1 MFEEYL
7 QDAHCFLEIAKTASD
22 SREARRNYRASAFYV
37 AGAIEAFVNYVA
49 QSFAEAGKLNPN
61 EIAFLNDKV
70 LTFSPEKVQVIEKLE
85 FHRIED
91 KLKVLIR
98 RFLPKVD
105 LGKKTWW
112 GELQKFKDFRD
123 SLVHPRKSDDETPI
137 SEYEQ
142 KVSSGL
148 KATIQAMN
156 EISKGIYKKPLRKKL
171 LDLMP
176 E

>member
-7 QDAHCFLEIAKTASD
+7 QDAYGFLESAKKAGNERD
-22 SREARRNYRASAFYV
+22 ARRYYRASTFYIS
-37 AGAIEAFVNYVA
+37 GAMEAFVNYIA
-49 QSFAEAGKLNPN
+49 QSFAEAGKLNPH

-70 LTFSPEKVQVIEKLE
+70 LTFSPEKVQLVDKLE

-98 RFLPKVD
+98 RFLPKID

-123 SLVHPRKSDDETPI
+123 SLVHPKKSDDETQI
-137 SEYEQ
+137 SEYDQ

-148 KATIQAMN
+148 KATIQGMN
-156 EISKGIYKKPLRKKL
+156 EISRGVYGKPLRKKL
-171 LDLMP
+171 LDLIP